1 MSINVSQSPRS
12 CPQMS
17 CFVHNP
23 KIYTTVIGGGKKPD
37 SIHIY
42 KAGIREFGP
51 FSPHLL
57 IRINNIKKVSN

>member
-1 MSINVSQSPRS
+1 MSINVSLSPRS

-51 FSPHLL
+51 FSP
-57 IRINNIKKVSN
+57 IYS